1 MMKPEHVKRLVEL
14 GHEVGGHTH
23 THRIL
28 TTVNDEE
35 ALDEIRSC
43 KKRLKNGPVKEFL
56 YSPTQ
61 MVTLK
66 RF

>member
-1 MMKPEHVKRLVEL
+1 MMRPEHVSRLVEL

-28 TTVNDEE
+28 TTINDEE

-43 KKRLKNGPVKEFL
+43 KKNARRVG
-56 YSPTQ
+56 
-61 MVTLK
+61 
-66 RF
+66 R